1 MRSNVLIN
9 IHTTT
14 VSVDGVPDTMEL
26 ISPATIE
33 RLWDGAL
40 EITYEE
46 SEITGMEGTTTH
58 IFLTETGAT
67 MLREGNISTQLDFQE
82 GQEHVSMYET
92 PFGSM
97 LLRIR
102 TVKLK
107 STITLEEGGV
117 LDLYYTMEIDNQL
130 YGHYLLHLTVQK
142 PDHPAEDGQ
151 EQAEDTDETEPSSS

>member
-1 MRSNVLIN
+1 MQYDVLVN

-14 VSVDGVPDTMEL
+14 VSVEGVPDSMEL
-26 ISPATIE
+26 ISPAIIE
-33 RLWDGAL
+33 QLPDGAL

-46 SEITGMEGTTTH
+46 SAITGMEGTTTH
-58 IFLTETGAT
+58 IFVDEGGAT

-82 GQEHVSMYET
+82 GQEHVSLYET

-102 TVKLK
+102 TVKLRN
-107 STITLEEGGV
+107 TITLEEGGV

-142 PDHPAEDGQ
+142 PTPRPEEPEPPEEDSP
-151 EQAEDTDETEPSSS
+151 ETEQTSS

>member
-1 MRSNVLIN
+1 MQYDVLIN

-14 VSVDGVPDTMEL
+14 VSVTGVPDSMEL

-33 RLWDGAL
+33 RLADGAL

-46 SEITGMEGTTTH
+46 SAITGMDGTTTH
-58 IFLTETGAT
+58 LFVDEGGAT
-67 MLREGNISTQLDFQE
+67 MLREGNICTQLDFTE

-107 STITLEEGGV
+107 NTITLEEGGV
-117 LDLYYTMEIDNQL
+117 LDLYYTMEIDNQF

-142 PDHPAEDGQ
+142 PTLRPEGQGQPGEDGP
-151 EQAEDTDETEPSSS
+151 ETEQSSS